1 MKSYPIILT
10 ILIALGTSIT
20 SAAQPDKDAI
30 KSVIERETTAFFGVD
45 KKAWQSFWLQSG
57 YTYWSYS
64 DSTGGSFVEGTANI
78 QKNFEEY
85 FVTAKPSKSKIERE
99 WLEIRIY
106 GKGAY
111 VRFIQKV
118 IDELDHD
125 ITSEIRVLEKD
136 KDGKWKIVCLS
147 AIAKYPAP

>member
-1 MKSYPIILT
+1 
-10 ILIALGTSIT
+10 
-20 SAAQPDKDAI
+20 
-30 KSVIERETTAFFGVD
+30 
-45 KKAWQSFWLQSG
+45 
-57 YTYWSYS
+57 
-64 DSTGGSFVEGTANI
+64 
-78 QKNFEEY
+78 FEEY

-125 ITSEIRVLEKD
+125 ITSEVRVLEKD